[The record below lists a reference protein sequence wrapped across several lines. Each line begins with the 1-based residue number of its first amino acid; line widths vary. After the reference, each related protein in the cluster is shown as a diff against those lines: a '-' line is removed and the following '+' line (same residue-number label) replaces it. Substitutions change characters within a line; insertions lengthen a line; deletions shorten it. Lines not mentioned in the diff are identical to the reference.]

1 MEVQGKLKQIDAT
14 EKFGAKEFKKRI
26 CRITTNEQYPQIIP
40 IEFVQD
46 KCELLDKYK
55 VGDDVTISINLRGSE
70 WTNPQGEVK
79 CFPNIQGWRIE
90 KLVITEIPPL
100 APLNNLDVTDD
111 NADDDLP
118 F

>member
-1 MEVQGKLKQIDAT
+1 MEVQGKIKLIGET
-14 EKFGAKEFKKRI
+14 LTFGKTEFKKRE
-26 CRITTNEQYPQIIP
+26 CRITTNDQYPQILP

-70 WTNPQGEVK
+70 WTNPAGVVK

-90 KLVITEIPPL
+90 KLEVANETP
-100 APLNNLDVTDD
+100 APIVDTP
-111 NADDDLP
+111 DDLP